1 MTATRMGI
9 LIAIALFTEALF
21 AADTP
26 SASSVIS
33 QVYACDENKQV
44 TAVIDDS
51 DADQSKITI
60 SVAGDPALQ
69 NVEMHYQMSANGE
82 KASNGKLIW
91 WTKGD
96 EGFLA
101 NEDAPA
107 GDGEVLISGCQAVPA
122 KG

>member
-1 MTATRMGI
+1 MTPTRSAI
-9 LIAIALFTEALF
+9 QLALALISVPLL
-21 AADTP
+21 AADAPGAANVT
-26 SASSVIS
+26 SL
-33 QVYACDENKQV
+33 VYACDEGKQI
-44 TAVIDDS
+44 TAVSDNS

-82 KASNGKLIW
+82 KAGNGKLIW

-107 GDGEVLISGCQAVPA
+107 GDGEVLIGGCREVPA
-122 KG
+122 TQ

>member
-1 MTATRMGI
+1 MQRIRSGI
-9 LIAIALFTEALF
+9 QLALAVFSAPLL
-21 AADTP
+21 AADAP
-26 SASSVIS
+26 SAASVTS
-33 QVYACDENKQV
+33 LVYACDEGKQI
-44 TAVIDDS
+44 TAVSDDS

-60 SVAGDPALQ
+60 SVAGDSALQ

-101 NEDAPA
+101 EEDPPVGSGDVIIGGCREVPA
-107 GDGEVLISGCQAVPA
+107 GH
-122 KG
+122 

>member
-9 LIAIALFTEALF
+9 QLALALFSAPLL
-21 AADTP
+21 AAD
-26 SASSVIS
+26 ASGAASVATL
-33 QVYACDENKQV
+33 VYACDEGKQI
-44 TAVIDDS
+44 TAVINES
-51 DADQSKITI
+51 DADQAAITI

-69 NVEMHYQMSANGE
+69 NVEMHYEMAANGE

-101 NEDAPA
+101 NEDEPA
-107 GDGEVLISGCQAVPA
+107 GDGEVVIGGCREVAATQ
-122 KG
+122 